1 MPEVLPAVLYLQ
13 QLRKKVGFVISN
25 ALRATL
31 VFNVWLTILPY
42 FTVWIWRL
50 YFYMGHSL
58 SRQLAD
64 LYQLRVGQNVTDTKP
79 NESFFQEY
87 KSRLNLQ
94 AFLSDCFEGQI
105 ITCVVI
111 IIFVAIFLLREWVVQ
126 NLPAIDEAE
135 QMRAANDF
143 IPEMQQPI
151 FEEPFVREPE
161 AEQIQQVEAPPSP
174 VAPSEDELDE
184 WLTHLSSSSTA
195 KPMRAASMP
204 PSFPSYRHDMEEQQG
219 RQPRSAS
226 VEPFLMHQENGSQST
241 RGRPPY
247 APLVRNADT
256 PILNIPLIP
265 EEQEDDED
273 RVNRLQEHQLIERLV
288 PEVNEHSDESE
299 PEDGDGENDND
310 EVGGEAG
317 VDGDEGIEEDDDDDG
332 MGNFGED
339 VEGVLEAIGMRGSF
353 WILAQNA
360 TLMALLIALILFT
373 GVCLPYMMGAIFIL
387 AMEREFIEFPLE
399 IISLIHKYLGK
410 LTDPL
415 FDPLLTIYFDHIW
428 PIAVLFY
435 NSHLNPLIQTMSSS
449 RLFQQIN
456 HSISSDH
463 LSVIPSTGLV
473 TDHSAYMMDITTLYN
488 QSKPFLKSLYNRY
501 QLFALGESSID
512 RFSCIFMGYIL
523 FALFLCICFTR
534 SKVVYNIFGNTAQ
547 EALRQYVI
555 ILKLTMFITIEL
567 LIFPLVCGAL
577 LDATTLP
584 LFEGATLKSRM
595 ELSKS
600 NPVSSIFIHWFIGT
614 GFMFLFAVFV
624 TLCRSIVR
632 PGVMWFIRDPTDPQF
647 HPLREIVER
656 PVLFQYKKIGASGL
670 VYIFVIFVCIGG
682 IIHALNLMGN
692 TVLPLRWRL
701 SNPLSTVP
709 IDLLTTQLALPAIIN
724 YLQPKRIIKKW
735 FVRLITF
742 TCHQLRLTSF
752 VFGRRDPREEGE
764 LVYHT
769 WTAWIK
775 RTKPRYYPLPGQTTS
790 VIGPE
795 VSFIWNG
802 QLLRVPKHD
811 RVPVIPN
818 RRMLVPVDPF
828 VYEPLDENE
837 RRLGHPA
844 STADGGDE
852 ANTTIVYSPPHFYR
866 RVIAMVTIVWLVS
879 TFALCASVVVP
890 LLLGRAIFK
899 HKLGVKQNVHDI
911 YSYSLGA
918 SILLLVS
925 SMLTSTVKI
934 IIDVNRQ
941 RTARSKLKKLTRY
954 AHRCLYKAFRWV
966 FFLVSFGLIVPFA
979 LGALMEFYFIIPT
992 SNTKKFPLEVSI
1004 IPLWANGIVCM
1015 VVVHGLAQ
1023 VLPDNHLRATINNVF
1038 QGGIGR
1044 MNIRQCLRDIVGP
1057 VLFVS
1062 TLGVCLPPLMAYI
1075 DLKFLDNMDNDLKLR
1090 LLRVTYP
1097 TALIGGMILYLIKLG
1112 TRIGRGWSETIRDE
1126 TYLVG
1131 RVLHNLD
1138 N

>member
-1 MPEVLPAVLYLQ
+1 MEEEEEICRVCRSGETEDQPLFYPCKCSGSIRYVHQDCLLEWLKHSRKERCELCEHPFTFTPVYRQDMPEVLPAVLYLR

-94 AFLSDCFEGQI
+94 
-105 ITCVVI
+105 
-111 IIFVAIFLLREWVVQ
+111 EWVVQ

-143 IPEMQQPI
+143 IPEIQQPI
-151 FEEPFVREPE
+151 FEEPLVREPE

-174 VAPSEDELDE
+174 VAPSEDGLDE

-204 PSFPSYRHDMEEQQG
+204 PSFPSYHHDMEEPQG

-265 EEQEDDED
+265 EEQENDED
-273 RVNRLQEHQLIERLV
+273 RVNHLQEHQLIERLV
-288 PEVNEHSDESE
+288 PEVNEQSDESE
-299 PEDGDGENDND
+299 PEDGDDEDDND

-339 VEGVLEAIGMRGSF
+339 IEGVLEAIGMRGSF

-399 IISLIHKYLGK
+399 IISLIHKHIGK

-428 PIAVLFY
+428 PTVVLFY
-435 NSHLNPLIQTMSSS
+435 NSHLNPLIQTMTSS
-449 RLFQQIN
+449 RLFQQIS

-473 TDHSAYMMDITTLYN
+473 TDRSAYMIDITAFYN

-512 RFSCIFMGYIL
+512 RFSCIFMG
-523 FALFLCICFTR
+523 
-534 SKVVYNIFGNTAQ
+534 SKVVYNVFGNTAQ

-682 IIHALNLMGN
+682 VIHALNLMGD
-692 TVLPLRWRL
+692 TILPLRWRL
-701 SNPLSTVP
+701 SDARNPLSIVP

-866 RVIAMVTIVWLVS
+866 RVIAM
-879 TFALCASVVVP
+879 
-890 LLLGRAIFK
+890 
-899 HKLGVKQNVHDI
+899 
-911 YSYSLGA
+911 
-918 SILLLVS
+918 
-925 SMLTSTVKI
+925 I
-934 IIDVNRQ
+934 IIDVSRQ

-954 AHRCLYKAFRWV
+954 AHQCLYKALRWV

-992 SNTKKFPLEVSI
+992 SNTKKLPLEVSI

-1023 VLPDNHLRATINNVF
+1023 VLPDNQLRATINNVF

-1062 TLGVCLPPLMAYI
+1062 TLGICLPPLMAYI